1 VRFELAVHQ
10 AADRGEALTGQRFGQ
25 IYCDLLK
32 RFYASAGSPVSVGS
46 AECSLWANVRVVYY
60 DFYMY
65 QYMTATSAVA
75 FFVEGLE
82 NNDSRLRQRYFDL
95 LKAGGSDDAYLLLKR
110 AGFDAASP
118 DAYQP
123 MVRRLDR
130 LVREL
135 ETTLHRK
142 KRGPRRPKTFAKGS
156 VAGDPPN

>member
-1 VRFELAVHQ
+1 MRFELAVHQ

-46 AECSLWANVRVVYY
+46 TECSLWANVRVVYY

-118 DAYQP
+118 EAYQP
-123 MVRRLDR
+123 VVHRLDR

-135 ETTLHRK
+135 EDTLAA
-142 KRGPRRPKTFAKGS
+142 P
-156 VAGDPPN
+156 